1 MNNRKST
8 ALGALTLALCLG
20 AGLFFFRSGFFSLSS
35 PEQLRDYILDFSPYS
50 HLAFFLIQLF
60 SVILA
65 PIPSNISALA
75 GGLLFGTWVA
85 FLLTFAAV
93 VLGSLLVFQLARI
106 LGQPFAD
113 RLVNRRLSD
122 KYRHLLQTKT
132 SMFLLLAFL
141 FPYFPDDALCIL
153 AGLSRI
159 SLRRFLA
166 LLLLARPWGLLF
178 ASALGGSSLSLP
190 LWVLCVFGVLGVF
203 LFVLGMRYAESLEA
217 AVLSFLH
224 RS

>member
-75 GGLLFGTWVA
+75 GGLLFGTWAA